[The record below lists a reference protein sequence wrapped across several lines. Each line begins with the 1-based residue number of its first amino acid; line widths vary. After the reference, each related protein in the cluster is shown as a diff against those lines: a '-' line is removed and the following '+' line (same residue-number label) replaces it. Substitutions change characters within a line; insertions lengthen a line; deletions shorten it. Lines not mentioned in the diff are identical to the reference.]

1 MKPDEA
7 NVIVP
12 LWQIGSSL
20 DLRPSLVFFYDS
32 SSIAAW
38 TGWTTK
44 ERSTDGRQT
53 AFCGNPMKQ
62 GERKGVKN
70 ILCCITHNKIVSFL
84 REGVS
89 CAVLCNFFLRP
100 VSLFAVKKPPTTK
113 PSTKGLCSKGVTDRL
128 FLLT

>member
-12 LWQIGSSL
+12 LWHIGSSL
-20 DLRPSLVFFYDS
+20 DLRPSLVFFYDF
-32 SSIAAW
+32 SSIVAW

-53 AFCGNPMKQ
+53 AFCGNPVKQ

-84 REGVS
+84 REGIS
-89 CAVLCNFFLRP
+89 CAVLCNFFSPSRLTFLLLKKPQRQNHP
-100 VSLFAVKKPPTTK
+100 QKVSVLKVSLI
-113 PSTKGLCSKGVTDRL
+113 GCS
-128 FLLT
+128 F